1 MRKPILVLLS
11 VVGVGLAF
19 VLLRGAAGQSEGAP
33 GAPLST
39 DAPVGNAFTYQ
50 GRLTMDGAPV
60 DGSYDFRFRIFDA
73 PTGGN
78 QVGSTVA
85 VGDVAVNDG
94 LFTVQL
100 DFGAGAFDGQARWLE
115 VGVRDG
121 ASDGAYNALA
131 GRQPLT
137 AAPYAVHATEAGTVA
152 WSGLS
157 DVPAGFADGVDDVGL
172 TAITWTDVQNRP
184 PGLDDGDDDTTYAAG
199 AGLALAGATFSA
211 EGSPYGNVLV
221 VAHSGGDFSSVQA
234 ALDSIGDASADN
246 PYLIYIA
253 PGVYTETVTLRSYVT
268 LEGSGQGTTIIRALG
283 GSQSPADGNGSATL
297 LGADYATVRHLTVE
311 SQGTDQN
318 YAVALHNNAAS
329 PALSDVA
336 VRASNGN
343 GNYGIYNSSAS
354 PALSDVTVTA
364 SGTGTNYGVFNSSS
378 SPDMSRMT
386 TTVSGGFYNRGVY
399 NINSSSPTMRDVT
412 IEASGGTYCF
422 AVVNDNSSP
431 AMTDVTAT
439 ASDGTYNRSVYNIN
453 SSSPTMRD
461 VTVTASGGTYSFAI
475 VNDASSPTMTDV
487 TATASDG
494 TYSRAIFNDSS
505 VSLLM
510 TKVTASASGGN
521 DNYGIYNYASSPAMT
536 DVTATASG
544 GTSSYALYNTVS
556 SYTMT
561 NVIASASAG
570 TYNYGVYNYNSSV
583 MMTNVVA
590 SASGGSYNR
599 GVDNHVSSP
608 TIRHSV
614 LEGTTASVSRS
625 GSSGTVKIANTQL
638 IGPVLGSGLTC
649 FNNYDAA
656 LDPVICP

>member
-1 MRKPILVLLS
+1 MRKPILVLLL
-11 VVGVGLAF
+11 VVGFGLAF
-19 VLLRGAAGQSEGAP
+19 VLFRGAAGQSEGSPDASAGP
-33 GAPLST
+33 RGPVSP
-39 DAPVGNAFTYQ
+39 DAPIGNTFTYQ
-50 GRLTMDGAPV
+50 GRLAMDGAPV
-60 DGSYDFRFRIFDA
+60 NGSYDFRFRLFDA
-73 PTGGN
+73 STGGN
-78 QVGSTVA
+78 QVGSTVP
-85 VGDVAVNDG
+85 VGELAVNDG

-100 DFGAGAFDGQARWLE
+100 DFGSGAFDGQARWLDLA
-115 VGVRDG
+115 VRDG

-172 TAITWTDVQNRP
+172 TAITWTDVENRP
-184 PGLDDGDDDTTYAAG
+184 AGLDDGDDDTTYAAG
-199 AGLALAGATFSA
+199 AGLLLAGTTFSA

-234 ALDSIGDASADN
+234 ALDSIGDAGADN
-246 PYLIYIA
+246 PYLIYVA
-253 PGVYTETVTLRSYVT
+253 PGVYTETVTLKSYVT
-268 LEGSGQGTTIIRALG
+268 LEGAGQGTTIIRALG
-283 GSQSPADGNGSATL
+283 GSQSPADGIGSATL
-297 LGADYATVRHLTVE
+297 LGADSATVRHLTVE
-311 SQGTDQN
+311 SQGTGQN

-336 VRASNGN
+336 VTASSGSV
-343 GNYGIYNSSAS
+343 NYGIYNSSAS

-386 TTVSGGFYNRGVY
+386 ITASGGVYNRGVY
-399 NINSSSPTMRDVT
+399 NTNSSSPTMSDVT
-412 IEASGGTYCF
+412 TTASGGTYSF

-431 AMTDVTAT
+431 AMTYVTAT
-439 ASDGTYNRSVYNIN
+439 ASHGTGNRAVYN
-453 SSSPTMRD
+453 
-461 VTVTASGGTYSFAI
+461 A
-475 VNDASSPTMTDV
+475 
-487 TATASDG
+487 
-494 TYSRAIFNDSS
+494 SS
-505 VSLLM
+505 VSLML
-510 TKVTASASGGN
+510 TDVAVSVSGGN
-521 DNYGIYNYASSPAMT
+521 DNYGIYNYVSSPTMT

-544 GTSSYALYNTVS
+544 GTSSYALYNTGS

-590 SASGGSYNR
+590 SASGGTYNR
-599 GVDNHVSSP
+599 GVDNHNSSP

-625 GSSGTVKIANTQL
+625 GSSGTVKVANTQL

-649 FNNYDAA
+649 FNNYDAT
-656 LDPVICP
+656 LDPVTCP